1 MQRIKTFLILAL
13 LTGLFLA
20 VGRYLGG
27 QQGLYLAF
35 GLALVMN
42 FVSYWWSDRIVL
54 SMYKAQ
60 PIERSA
66 APELYDTVESLSRE
80 FQIPMPKVHI
90 IDLPAPN
97 AFATGRNPAHASIA
111 VSRSLMEILN
121 KDELRGVLAH
131 ELAHVKNRDILV
143 SSVAAVIAGAL
154 SMLSDMFI
162 WGGGLF
168 GGRSDEGKG
177 NPIGALVLVILTPL
191 IAMMLQMAISRS
203 REYLADE
210 TGGRISRDPEA
221 LASALLKIHDAAE
234 RRPLHTDMK
243 HNATA
248 HLFIANPFDGGM
260 IRSLFSTHPPVE
272 ERVERLRSLNLV

>member
-1 MQRIKTFLILAL
+1 MQRIKTFLILAI

-42 FVSYWWSDRIVL
+42 FVSYWWSDKIVL

-60 PIERSA
+60 PIERAA
-66 APELYDTVESLSRE
+66 APELYDTVEALARG

-111 VSRSLMEILN
+111 VSRSLMEILDKN
-121 KDELRGVLAH
+121 ELRGVLAH

-210 TGGRISRDPEA
+210 TGGRASRDPQA
-221 LASALLKIHDAAE
+221 LASALLKIHDYAE
-234 RRPLHTDMK
+234 RRPLRADMK

-260 IRSLFSTHPPVE
+260 VRSLFSTHPPVE
-272 ERVERLRSLNLV
+272 QRVERLREMVV